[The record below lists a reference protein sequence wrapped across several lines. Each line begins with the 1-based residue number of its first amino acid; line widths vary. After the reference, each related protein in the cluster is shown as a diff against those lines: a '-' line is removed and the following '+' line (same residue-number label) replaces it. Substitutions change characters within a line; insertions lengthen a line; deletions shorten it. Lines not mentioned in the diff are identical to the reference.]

1 MGALALFRIR
11 TIRVRFE
18 PSPSVGVS
26 LEDLTVAVVGA
37 TGAVGAKVIEL
48 LEERKFPVKELRAFA
63 SFRSEGVKIPFD
75 SGELTVHEANPECF
89 TGVDVVFFAAGGG
102 TSKVLAPEAVKRGA
116 VVVDKSSAWRMT
128 PEVPLVIPEI
138 NAVDILD
145 HEGIISSPN
154 CSTIVLLMALAPLHR
169 ANPIKRVIV
178 DTYQSASGAGGKAI
192 TELFQQTRDTLD
204 QREPEHVTFP
214 HTLAFNVLPHVE
226 DFADDDY
233 TTEEIKMRDETCKIM
248 HLPHLPVSATCVRVP
263 VPVSHSEAVHIEL
276 THPITPQE
284 ARGVLAKAPGVIVQ
298 DDVAH
303 NVYPLAQDA
312 TGKDEIFVGRIRMDL
327 ALENGLSL
335 WTVGDNLRKGAALN
349 AIQIA
354 EELVVRDCL
363 KPRRKS
369 GAAQS

>member
-1 MGALALFRIR
+1 MQ
-11 TIRVRFE
+11 
-18 PSPSVGVS
+18 
-26 LEDLTVAVVGA
+26 DLTIAVVGA
-37 TGAVGAKVIEL
+37 TGAVGRKVIEL
-48 LEERKFPVKELRAFA
+48 LEERNFPMKELRAFA
-63 SFRSEGVKIPFD
+63 SFRSEGVKIPFN
-75 SGELTVHEANPECF
+75 GEELTVHEAKPEGF
-89 TGVDVVFFAAGGG
+89 IGADLVFFAAGGG
-102 TSKVLAPEAVKRGA
+102 TSKELAPEAVKRGA

-128 PEVPLVIPEI
+128 PNVPLVIPEI
-138 NAVDILD
+138 NAVDILE
-145 HEGIISSPN
+145 HEGIVSSPN

-192 TELFQQTRDTLD
+192 AELFQQTRDTLE
-204 QREPEHVTFP
+204 QKEPEHSTFP

-226 DFADDDY
+226 DFAGDGY
-233 TTEEIKMRDETCKIM
+233 TTEEIKMQDETRKIM
-248 HLPHLPVSATCVRVP
+248 HLPNLPVSATCVRVP

-284 ARGVLAKAPGVIVQ
+284 AREILAKAPGVIVQ

-312 TGKDEIFVGRIRMDL
+312 TGKDEIFVGRIRRDL

-369 GAAQS
+369 GAAHS

>member
-1 MGALALFRIR
+1 MQ
-11 TIRVRFE
+11 
-18 PSPSVGVS
+18 
-26 LEDLTVAVVGA
+26 DLTVAVVGA
-37 TGAVGAKVIEL
+37 TGAVGRKVIEL

-63 SFRSEGVKIPFD
+63 SFRSEGVKIPFKGGD
-75 SGELTVHEANPECF
+75 LTVHEAKPESF
-89 TGVDVVFFAAGGG
+89 TGADLVFFAAGGD
-102 TSKVLAPEAVKRGA
+102 TSKALAPEAVKRGA

-128 PEVPLVIPEI
+128 PSVPLVIPEI
-138 NAVDILD
+138 NPADIQE

-192 TELFQQTRDTLD
+192 TELYQQTRDTLD
-204 QREPEHVTFP
+204 QKEPEHSTFP

-226 DFADDDY
+226 DFARDFADEGY
-233 TTEEIKMRDETCKIM
+233 TTEEIKMQDETRKIL

-284 ARGVLAKAPGVIVQ
+284 ARGILAKAPGVIVQ
-298 DDVAH
+298 DDVAQ
-303 NVYPLAQDA
+303 NSYPLAQDA
-312 TGKDEIFVGRIRMDL
+312 TGKDEIFVGRIRRDL

-354 EELVVRDCL
+354 EELVARDCL

-369 GAAQS
+369 GAAHS